1 MGTGVNRPTIKKL
14 NESELPVAKGTND
27 WSIGDHRMDDHLP
40 LGGICRSVIS
50 RWCGKMLAALV
61 LILAVTQFQAWGQN
75 QSVVL
80 VWNPSVDTNV
90 VGYNIYYGTVSGEY
104 TNELVLGDVNTAT
117 LTGLTAGTTYYF
129 VATATGADG
138 VESPF
143 SNETTYTVPLPA
155 TLALQPVSSAGGVTA
170 VNLTATGAVPSQW
183 MIEESTDLVNWA
195 PVYYGVDSP
204 VNVSFPVTSAPA
216 QFFRLV
222 SN

>member
-1 MGTGVNRPTIKKL
+1 MDTCVNRSTIKNL
-14 NESELPVAKGTND
+14 NEYKRHLAIETND
-27 WSIGDHRMDDHLP
+27 WSIGDHRMVDGLP
-40 LGGICRSVIS
+40 PDGVRHSAIS
-50 RWCGKMLAALV
+50 RWCEKLLAVFV
-61 LILAVTQFQAWGQN
+61 LIFAATQFQALGQN

-80 VWNPSVDTNV
+80 FWSPSVDPNV

-104 TNELVLGDVNTAT
+104 TNELVLGNVSTAT

-129 VATATGADG
+129 VATATGTDG

-155 TLALQPVSSAGGVTA
+155 TLSLQPVSSAGGVTA
-170 VNLTATGAVPSQW
+170 VNITATGAVPSQW

-195 PVYYGVDSP
+195 PVYYGVNSP
-204 VNVSFPVTSAPA
+204 VNVSFPVTGAPA

>member
-1 MGTGVNRPTIKKL
+1 MNRPTIKKL
-14 NESELPVAKGTND
+14 NESELFLATGTNE
-27 WSIGDHRMDDHLP
+27 WSIGDHRMVDHLP
-40 LGGICRSVIS
+40 LGTLGCSALGK
-50 RWCGKMLAALV
+50 WCGKLLAVFV
-61 LILAVTQFQAWGQN
+61 LIFAATQFQALGQN

-80 VWNPSVDTNV
+80 FWSPSVDTNV

-104 TNELVLGDVNTAT
+104 TNELVLSDVNTAT

-170 VNLTATGAVPSQW
+170 VNITATGAVPSQW

-204 VNVSFPVTSAPA
+204 VNVSFPTTSAAA

>member
-1 MGTGVNRPTIKKL
+1 MNRPTIKKL
-14 NESELPVAKGTND
+14 NESELFLATGTNE
-27 WSIGDHRMDDHLP
+27 WSIGDHRMVDHLP
-40 LGGICRSVIS
+40 LGTLGCSALGK
-50 RWCGKMLAALV
+50 WCGKLLAVFV
-61 LILAVTQFQAWGQN
+61 LIFAATQFQALGQN

-80 VWNPSVDTNV
+80 FWSPSVDTNV

-104 TNELVLGDVNTAT
+104 TNELVLSDVNTAT

-129 VATATGADG
+129 VATATGTDG

-170 VNLTATGAVPSQW
+170 VNITATGAVPSQW

-204 VNVSFPVTSAPA
+204 VNVSFPTTGAAA

>member
-1 MGTGVNRPTIKKL
+1 M
-14 NESELPVAKGTND
+14 
-27 WSIGDHRMDDHLP
+27 
-40 LGGICRSVIS
+40 
-50 RWCGKMLAALV
+50 
-61 LILAVTQFQAWGQN
+61 ILAVTQFQALGQG

-90 VGYNIYYGTVSGEY
+90 VGYNIYYGTASGVY
-104 TNELVLGDVNTAT
+104 TNEQVFSNVSTVT

-138 VESPF
+138 VESAF

-155 TLALQPVSSAGGVTA
+155 TLSLQPVSTGGGVTA
-170 VNLTATGAVPSQW
+170 VNITATGAVPSQW
-183 MIEESTDLVNWA
+183 RIEESTDLVNWA
-195 PVYYGVDSP
+195 PVYYGVNSP
-204 VNVSFPVTSAPA
+204 VNVSFPVTTAPA

>member
-1 MGTGVNRPTIKKL
+1 MGTRVICTTIKKL
-14 NESELPVAKGTND
+14 NESEVSIEMGTND
-27 WSIGDHRMDDHLP
+27 WSISDHRVVDHLP
-40 LGGICRSVIS
+40 LGGLLCSWLG
-50 RWCGKMLAALV
+50 RWCGKLLAAFV
-61 LILAVTQFQAWGQN
+61 LILAVTQFQALGQN

-80 VWNPSVDTNV
+80 VWNPSLDTNV

-104 TNELVLGDVNTAT
+104 TNELVLGNVSTAT

-143 SNETTYTVPLPA
+143 SNETAYTVPLPA

-204 VNVSFPVTSAPA
+204 VNVSFPVTGAAA
-216 QFFRLV
+216 QYFRLV